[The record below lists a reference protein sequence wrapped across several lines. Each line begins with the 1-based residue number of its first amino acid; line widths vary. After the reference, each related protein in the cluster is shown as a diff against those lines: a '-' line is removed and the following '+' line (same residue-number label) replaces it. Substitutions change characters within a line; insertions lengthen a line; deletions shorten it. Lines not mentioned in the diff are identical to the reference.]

1 MRTAALLLALAA
13 LAVAGAEAALAHA
26 DPGGQC
32 VRVDGP
38 VLCSPC
44 GHAAELP
51 AAVRSVHHHGP
62 CR

>member
-13 LAVAGAEAALAHA
+13 LAAAGLDGAAAHA

-32 VRVDGP
+32 VRVQGQ
-38 VLCSPC
+38 VMCTPC
-44 GHAAELP
+44 GHAADLP